1 MEPSRQEL
9 DVIVIGTGPGGATVS
24 RELSQHGKRVLILE
38 WGACKPVTGHP
49 KNLFQDCFVLG
60 KSTYITKNLLALVRG
75 ITTGGS
81 SLYYCALAV
90 DPPIEMLRKHGVDIT
105 KEVDEIKSAVPCAP
119 LRDDLMSQAGRVFM
133 ESALDLGYDCQK
145 GNKYIY
151 QDKCRPECDLC
162 LLGCPHGAKW
172 TARNFVDEALE
183 NEAKMINGARVSR
196 VIVEG
201 GKAVGVEYKH
211 NNQVHK
217 AYASKVVVAAGG
229 IGSPMILRESGI
241 SGVGQDFFFDPL
253 WFMWGKVDRVT
264 SGKGIPMTARILLPE
279 EGIVLT
285 DHNMPHLIKAI
296 FDVQGFKPHKAFL
309 YSNMVPIQAKVRDG
323 LSGSIGKHGWVW
335 KSLQEKD
342 WQRLNA
348 GYEHAKKI
356 LENAGATG
364 IYRSPLLAA
373 HPGGTV
379 KIGEF
384 LDSDLKTEFDGL
396 YVCDASVIPDEM
408 GLPPSLSILSMGK
421 RLSKH
426 LLGVDKPAPVE
437 AAATGSTPS

>member
-1 MEPSRQEL
+1 MEPNKEEF
-9 DVIVIGTGPGGATVS
+9 DAIVIGSGPGGATVS
-24 RELSQHGKRVLILE
+24 RELSQHGKKVLILE
-38 WGACKPVTGHP
+38 WGAYNPVTGSP
-49 KNLFQDCFVLG
+49 KNMMLDCFVPG
-60 KSTYITKNLLALVRG
+60 KSMYITKNLLAMVRG

-90 DPPIEMLRKHGVDIT
+90 DPPVEMLKKHGVDIT

-119 LRDDLMSQAGRVFM
+119 LRDDLMSQAGKVFM

-145 GNKYIY
+145 ANKFIY
-151 QDKCRPECDLC
+151 QDKCRADCDLC

-172 TARNFVDEALE
+172 TARDFVDEALE
-183 NEAKMINGARVSR
+183 SGAEMVNGAKVNR
-196 VIVEG
+196 VIVAG

-211 NNQVHK
+211 ENQTRI
-217 AYASKVVVAAGG
+217 AYASKIVLAAGG

-241 SGVGQDFFFDPL
+241 SGVGYDFFFDPL
-253 WFMWGKVDRVT
+253 WFMWGKVKRVT
-264 SGKGIPMTARILLPE
+264 SGKGIPMTAKISLPE
-279 EGIVLT
+279 EGIMLT
-285 DHNMPHLIKAI
+285 DHNMSHLTKAI
-296 FDVQGFKPHKAFL
+296 FDVQGLKPHKAFS

-323 LSGSIGKHGWVW
+323 LSGRIGKRGWVW
-335 KSLQEKD
+335 KGLQEKD
-342 WQRLNA
+342 WQKLNA

-364 IYRSPLLAA
+364 IYKSPLIAA

-384 LDSDLKTEFDGL
+384 LDSDLKTEYDNL

-408 GLPPSLSILSMGK
+408 GLPPSMAVLTLGK

-426 LLGVDKPAPVE
+426 LLGLDKPTPVE
-437 AAATGSTPS
+437 AAATASTPS